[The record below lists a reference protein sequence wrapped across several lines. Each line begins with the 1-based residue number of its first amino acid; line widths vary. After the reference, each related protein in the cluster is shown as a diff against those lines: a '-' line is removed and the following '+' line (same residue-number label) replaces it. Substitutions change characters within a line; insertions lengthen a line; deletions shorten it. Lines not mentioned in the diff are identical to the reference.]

1 MSKKKLRIW
10 FVLIVC
16 TCQAPK
22 VFKDSDSTCD
32 CLSEN
37 WQFALAEL
45 NSSHYMA
52 VCVEDDSRSS
62 GLYFKIFSLQKNCL
76 YPVLWL
82 IVGAC
87 CRFWEWS
94 ATSRIESME
103 DCSLRRRYAC
113 FWNRSCDSYQLSM
126 WESAISLMV
135 SPDDNAIQ
143 WIHISEKYAGKLW
156 TFFKHWLGDCWDH
169 ELVGARE
176 IRFSES
182 RYSD

>member
-22 VFKDSDSTCD
+22 AFKDSD

-62 GLYFKIFSLQKNCL
+62 GLYFKFFSLQKNCL

-103 DCSLRRRYAC
+103 DCSLPRRYTC
-113 FWNRSCDSYQLSM
+113 FWNRSFDSYRLSM
-126 WESAISLMV
+126 WESGIGLMI

-143 WIHISEKYAGKLW
+143 WNHILKKYAGQLS
-156 TFFKHWLGDCWDH
+156 TFFKHWLADCWH
-169 ELVGARE
+169 HALVGTRE
-176 IRFSES
+176 IQFS
-182 RYSD
+182 

>member
-1 MSKKKLRIW
+1 MFLCVPMLQTLLLHRCSLTRIW

-82 IVGAC
+82 IVGVC

-103 DCSLRRRYAC
+103 DCSLPRRYTC
-113 FWNRSCDSYQLSM
+113 FWNRSCDSDRLSM
-126 WESAISLMV
+126 WVCYCPYDFTRWHCDTNEFIFWRSMQGNSQHSSSI
-135 SPDDNAIQ
+135 D
-143 WIHISEKYAGKLW
+143 
-156 TFFKHWLGDCWDH
+156 
-169 ELVGARE
+169 
-176 IRFSES
+176 
-182 RYSD
+182 

>member
-22 VFKDSDSTCD
+22 AFKDSD

-37 WQFALAEL
+37 WQFALVEL
-45 NSSHYMA
+45 NSSHYIA
-52 VCVEDDSRSS
+52 VCVEDESRSS

-103 DCSLRRRYAC
+103 DCSLPRRYTC
-113 FWNRSCDSYQLSM
+113 FWNRSFDSYRLSM
-126 WESAISLMV
+126 WESGIGLMI

-143 WIHISEKYAGKLW
+143 WIHILKEYAGQLS
-156 TFFKHWLGDCWDH
+156 TFFKHWLADCWH
-169 ELVGARE
+169 HALVGIRE
-176 IRFSES
+176 IQFS
-182 RYSD
+182 

>member
-22 VFKDSDSTCD
+22 AFKDSD

-103 DCSLRRRYAC
+103 DCSLPRRYTC
-113 FWNRSCDSYQLSM
+113 FWNRSCDSDRLSM
-126 WESAISLMV
+126 WVCYCPYDFTRWHCDTNEFIFWRSMQGNSQHSSSI
-135 SPDDNAIQ
+135 D
-143 WIHISEKYAGKLW
+143 
-156 TFFKHWLGDCWDH
+156 
-169 ELVGARE
+169 
-176 IRFSES
+176 
-182 RYSD
+182 